1 MRGMSL
7 IGLATD
13 FGDSVYVGE
22 MKAVILAR
30 APAARVVDLFHS
42 VSPQCV
48 LEGAFLLSKSW
59 PFFPEGSILVAVV
72 DPGVGS
78 DRRILAVRAH
88 RRTFLAPDN
97 GLLSFI
103 SKSDV
108 EDMRV
113 VENRSFFLPHV
124 SATFHGRDIFAP
136 VAGALAKGTPPIPV
150 GGPDLLGRARGPAC
164 DSEGQFRHVG
174 DRGEK
179 RQRRPFPQAPHR
191 LARPAGVVM
200 TEGLRTIKPGEY
212 LFLQG
217 QEGHEL
223 YFLKSGA
230 LDVVLAPAHSEVTA
244 EAVTQHGQVIETFD
258 RPGQLVGEISPILN
272 CPRTASIRARAE
284 STVLAADMRPGAFE
298 NALRAKPAL
307 GIKIA
312 EELARRVNKTN
323 DRLKKQDKRLLR
335 VLE

>member
-136 VAGALAKGTPPIPV
+136 VAGALAKCTP
-150 GGPDLLGRARGPAC
+150 LAKLGRRTSAPVRLSDLSPVRRAGGL
-164 DSEGQFRHVG
+164 EGKIVHVDRFGNLVTNLSTRHAPRAIVAGRRRFRSAVRTYSDAPEG
-174 DRGEK
+174 
-179 RQRRPFPQAPHR
+179 RPVILKGSFDTWEI
-191 LARPAGVVM
+191 VVKN
-200 TEGLRTIKPGEY
+200 GSAA
-212 LFLQG
+212 
-217 QEGHEL
+217 H
-223 YFLKSGA
+223 FLKLPIG
-230 LDVVLAPAHSEVTA
+230 
-244 EAVTQHGQVIETFD
+244 
-258 RPGQLVGEISPILN
+258 SPV
-272 CPRTASIRARAE
+272 RQ
-284 STVLAADMRPGAFE
+284 
-298 NALRAKPAL
+298 
-307 GIKIA
+307 
-312 EELARRVNKTN
+312 ELS
-323 DRLKKQDKRLLR
+323 
-335 VLE
+335 